1 MDKLFIDTNI
11 VIDLLQKREAFYAED
26 QALFTL
32 ADQKKISLSISSLT
46 IANTH
51 FVLSKYYNASDA
63 RKILAK
69 FKVLVEVLPLDD
81 KIIDLALTSDL
92 KDFEDALQYYTAIE
106 NNNHII
112 ITRNKKDFKNLNIP
126 ILTAKEYLNQL

>member
-11 VIDLLQKREAFYAED
+11 VIDLLQKREAFYAEA